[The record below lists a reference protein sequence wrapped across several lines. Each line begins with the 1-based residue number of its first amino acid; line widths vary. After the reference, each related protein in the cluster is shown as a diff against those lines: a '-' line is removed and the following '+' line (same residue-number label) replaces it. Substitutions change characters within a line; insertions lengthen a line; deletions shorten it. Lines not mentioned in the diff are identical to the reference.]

1 MSNSQGAKSKL
12 DLRTYLFQQGKNDA
26 GASWDSFTQPLTYDK
41 PSMLQLKPN
50 EALAVLN
57 DSCDLRLQMRP
68 YELNYSLISWEG
80 SYDSSKKIL
89 IKVIQEVKIAWKT
102 NYLIIWSTSNYNS
115 TILKNDLK
123 FDKLDAWKTR
133 NNVAW
138 DARNDISW
146 RVRNLF
152 AWKVRNLNL
161 TFLIVFSIACVT

>member
-1 MSNSQGAKSKL
+1 
-12 DLRTYLFQQGKNDA
+12 
-26 GASWDSFTQPLTYDK
+26 
-41 PSMLQLKPN
+41 MLQFKPN
-50 EALAVLN
+50 EALAITYGSY
-57 DSCDLRLQMRP
+57 DFKFQMRP
-68 YELNYSLISWEG
+68 YEFDNALISWEG

-138 DARNDISW
+138 DARNDIS
-146 RVRNLF
+146 
-152 AWKVRNLNL
+152 
-161 TFLIVFSIACVT
+161 